1 MKSDCRRCRGCAI
14 LPPMLLRHAMCS
26 ALLICSLGCVTGG
39 PAAAP
44 ASPPRTSI
52 VAAALEESGAG
63 TPNISTAEM
72 EAALTSGT
80 VLVLDV
86 RPRLEWAIS
95 HIPGALNVSPKP
107 GTSMALYV
115 SDVAEIERL
124 SGGDKQKPLIL
135 YCNGPFC
142 GKSKRVAEELS
153 AAGFTSVR
161 RYQLGT
167 PVWRA
172 LGKLL
177 VIEAEAVPY
186 VLRDGTAVL
195 IDARDAAAFSL
206 GSVAGAKNVPQPTIS
221 GIKDSPEIQAA
232 KNDGRL
238 PMHDHNTRI
247 VVFGRDGA
255 QARFVAE
262 AITREAFHNVVFFD
276 GTFEEFASAA
286 RQ

>member
-1 MKSDCRRCRGCAI
+1 MPRMPYRTA
-14 LPPMLLRHAMCS
+14 MLLRHTICP
-26 ALLICSLGCVTGG
+26 ALLIFSLGCATGR

-44 ASPPRTSI
+44 AAPVRTSI
-52 VAAALEESGAG
+52 MAAALEESGAG

-72 EAALTSGT
+72 EAAITSGT

-95 HIPGALNVSPKP
+95 HIPGALSVSPKP
-107 GTSMALYV
+107 GTSMALYI

-124 SGGDKQKPLIL
+124 ARGDKQKPLIV

-161 RYQLGT
+161 RYQLGA

-172 LGKLL
+172 LGKVM
-177 VIEAEAVPY
+177 VIEPEALPY
-186 VLRDGTAVL
+186 VLGDGTAVL
-195 IDARDAAAFSL
+195 IDARDAATFSR
-206 GSVAGAKNVPQPTIS
+206 GSVARARNVPQLTIS
-221 GIKDSPEIQAA
+221 GIKDSPEIRAA

-247 VVFGRDGA
+247 VVFGGDGA
-255 QARFVAE
+255 QARLLAE

-286 RQ
+286 GQ